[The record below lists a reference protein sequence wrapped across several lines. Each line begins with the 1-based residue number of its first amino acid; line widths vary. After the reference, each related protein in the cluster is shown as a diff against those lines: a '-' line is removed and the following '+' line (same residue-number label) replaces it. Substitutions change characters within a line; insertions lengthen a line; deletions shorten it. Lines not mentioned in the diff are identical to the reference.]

1 MYNMKLLSKLKYK
14 KNTNFFSKLSISAS
28 KIQLNSGSIY
38 LDSYL
43 CVFFLLYIIRKIKSP
58 EFVLKQKI

>member
-1 MYNMKLLSKLKYK
+1 MYNMKLPSKLKYK

-28 KIQLNSGSIY
+28 KIQLNSGSVY

-43 CVFFLLYIIRKIKSP
+43 CVFFLLYAIRKIKSP